1 MSAKRAAGYTG
12 GALLLLAWLAS
23 AGGLIRQE
31 PDAAAAPSP
40 AVETNDAAALAAE
53 VQAQTLRLKNRMAA
67 APSPQEPFRNP
78 FAFAERPAA
87 VRSTSRARVEAG
99 SAAPQPA
106 PPLEPAI
113 ELIGV
118 AETASA
124 EGVLRTA
131 IISAH
136 SGELFL
142 VKEGETLAA
151 RYRVG
156 TVAADAVELNDLVS
170 GAVRRLVLRD

>member
-31 PDAAAAPSP
+31 PEAAAVPSP
-40 AVETNDAAALAAE
+40 PVETNDAATLAAE

-87 VRSTSRARVEAG
+87 IRAASPARVEAD
-99 SAAPQPA
+99 SAPQIPA

-118 AETASA
+118 AETASPN
-124 EGVLRTA
+124 GVLRTA

-142 VKEGETLAA
+142 VKQGETLAA

-156 TVAADAVELNDLVS
+156 AVAADAVELNDLVS
-170 GAVRRLVLRD
+170 GAVRRLALRD

>member
-12 GALLLLAWLAS
+12 GALLLLAWFAS

-31 PDAAAAPSP
+31 PDAAAAPSLP
-40 AVETNDAAALAAE
+40 VETSDAAALAVE

-87 VRSTSRARVEAG
+87 LRSASRARDEAG
-99 SAAPQPA
+99 SLPLPA

-118 AETASA
+118 AETASPK
-124 EGVLRTA
+124 GVLRTA

-156 TVAADAVELNDLVS
+156 AVAADAVELNDLVS
-170 GAVRRLVLRD
+170 GAVRRLALRD

>member
-23 AGGLIRQE
+23 AGGLNRQE
-31 PDAAAAPSP
+31 PETAVAPSP
-40 AVETNDAAALAAE
+40 PVETNDATALAAE
-53 VQAQTLRLKNRMAA
+53 VQAQTLRLKNRMAS
-67 APSPQEPFRNP
+67 APSPQRPFRNP
-78 FAFAERPAA
+78 FTFAERPAA
-87 VRSTSRARVEAG
+87 VPSAPRARAE
-99 SAAPQPA
+99 SAPPLPE

-118 AETASA
+118 AETAA
-124 EGVLRTA
+124 PAGMVRTA

-156 TVAADAVELNDLVS
+156 TVAADAVELNDLAT
-170 GAVRRLVLRD
+170 GAVRRLALRE

>member
-1 MSAKRAAGYTG
+1 MR
-12 GALLLLAWLAS
+12 
-23 AGGLIRQE
+23 
-31 PDAAAAPSP
+31 AAAPSP
-40 AVETNDAAALAAE
+40 PVETNDAAKLAAE

-87 VRSTSRARVEAG
+87 VRSASRARVEAE
-99 SAAPQPA
+99 SAPPLPA